1 MPPKRQRSP
10 NDQDEEM
17 DSGEPAASRGHFP
30 SLTGAFLQY
39 TQGGVDPHPGI
50 GNEKDIHKNAVALL
64 DQSRRELYHSV
75 TPSLV
80 FLCLLIPGL
89 HSALLFAG
97 VQRESYLTTPVK
109 QGERLITKTANFFGE
124 KTIDQELT
132 ELQISSIFN
141 HCCSLLIGVVIGSSA
156 KIKAGAEQIKKRFKT
171 LMASI
176 NRPGHG
182 ETANLLSVF
191 NPHEAIDWINAQPWV
206 GSFVLALLTTD
217 FESPGK
223 EFMDQ
228 IKLVAGFAQMTTY
241 TTIKEYLNE
250 CMDATLTIPAVA
262 LEIKEFLDTTAKLK
276 AEHGDMFKYLG
287 AIRHSDA
294 IKLAPRNFPNLAS
307 AAFYWSKKENPTMAG
322 YRASTIQPG
331 SIVKE
336 AQLARFRRREITR
349 GDDGTTMS
357 PEIAEV
363 MKLIGVTGFAN

>member
-1 MPPKRQRSP
+1 
-10 NDQDEEM
+10 
-17 DSGEPAASRGHFP
+17 
-30 SLTGAFLQY
+30 
-39 TQGGVDPHPGI
+39 
-50 GNEKDIHKNAVALL
+50 
-64 DQSRRELYHSV
+64 
-75 TPSLV
+75 
-80 FLCLLIPGL
+80 
-89 HSALLFAG
+89 
-97 VQRESYLTTPVK
+97 
-109 QGERLITKTANFFGE
+109 
-124 KTIDQELT
+124 
-132 ELQISSIFN
+132 
-141 HCCSLLIGVVIGSSA
+141 
-156 KIKAGAEQIKKRFKT
+156 
-171 LMASI
+171 
-176 NRPGHG
+176 
-182 ETANLLSVF
+182 
-191 NPHEAIDWINAQPWV
+191 
-206 GSFVLALLTTD
+206 
-217 FESPGK
+217 
-223 EFMDQ
+223 MDQ